1 MTRESN
7 GCLNRLNKDL
17 HMLNTILDC
26 CMNTKN
32 MIYERLKNG
41 IGKRHVASIH
51 DADDVSGD
59 ELSPGRNPFFL
70 SFL

>member
-32 MIYERLKNG
+32 LIYERLKNG
-41 IGKRHVASIH
+41 IGKQLNRET
-51 DADDVSGD
+51 SG
-59 ELSPGRNPFFL
+59 LSTD
-70 SFL
+70 